1 MKRLLNISD
10 LNIIDIDKIF
20 KFSNELQVPGTS
32 SNITN
37 KNIGLIFEKYSTRT
51 RLSFHVGINQMGAKP
66 IDIRFDELNIQRSE
80 SFEDTFKMFD
90 LYLDAIIYR
99 TNDHNKLIQ
108 ASKYFNKPL
117 INGLSDLSH
126 PCQILADIFTLKKYF
141 INNETITISW
151 FGDMNNVLYSFFEIS
166 NLLTNIKINVFTSE
180 TIANKCLPYFPESK
194 SVNIYN
200 KIDKKIIG
208 MSDCIMT
215 DVYQSMN
222 DKEDPS
228 KENELI
234 IFQVNKELMNM
245 TKEDCVFCHCLPAKN
260 ESEVTKEV
268 IDGKKSIILEQAYN
282 RMVVQKGI
290 LKWIFN

>member
-99 TNDHNKLIQ
+99 TDDHNKLIQ